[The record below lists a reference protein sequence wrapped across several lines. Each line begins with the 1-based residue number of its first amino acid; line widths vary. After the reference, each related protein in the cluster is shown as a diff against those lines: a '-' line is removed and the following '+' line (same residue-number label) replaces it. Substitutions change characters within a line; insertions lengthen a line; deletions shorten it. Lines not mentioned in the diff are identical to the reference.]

1 MITTV
6 TMNPGVDKTVT
17 VDTFHYGGLNRVQN
31 GRLDVGGKGINVA
44 SVYTNLGGTALCTGI
59 NYQSGGDL
67 IRERLSDRHVRHDFV
82 MVPGELRTNL
92 KLFDRSKGVVT
103 EVNESGFPVQEG
115 NIQVLKEKVRRY
127 SRESSMMVFSG
138 SVPRGVGSGVYRELM
153 EECAGDCRLVLDAEG
168 PLLSEGLKAQPYLIK
183 PNRFELEKILGEER
197 NTKEEIVEG
206 ARELLRSGVQ
216 ILCVS
221 LGAQGAVI
229 VDPCSA
235 YFAPA
240 LPVKVQSTVGAGDS
254 MVAALCLAAEEDRPP
269 AEMLRMATA
278 AAAAS
283 VMTEGTQLCSRSDFD
298 ALLPQVSVTRIEE

>member
-6 TMNPGVDKTVT
+6 TMNPCMDKTVT
-17 VDTFHYGGLNRVQN
+17 VDTFQYGGLNRVQN
-31 GRLDVGGKGINVA
+31 GREDIGGKGINVA
-44 SVYTNLGGTALCTGI
+44 SVVTNLGGMALCTGI
-59 NYQSGGDL
+59 NYENGGDF
-67 IRERLSDRHVRHDFV
+67 IQGKLSDRHIRHDFV

-92 KLFDRSKGVVT
+92 KLFDRSKGVIT
-103 EVNESGFPVQEG
+103 EVNESGSPVEAG
-115 NIQVLKEKVRRY
+115 SIVALKEKVRRY

-138 SVPRGVGSGVYRELM
+138 SVPQGVGSGVYRELM
-153 EECAGDCRLVLDAEG
+153 EECARGCRPVLDAEG

-183 PNRFELEKILGEER
+183 PNRFELEMILGEER
-197 NTKEEIVEG
+197 STKEGIVEG

-221 LGAQGAVI
+221 LGEDGAVI
-229 VDPCSA
+229 VDPCRA

-254 MVAALCLAAEEDRPP
+254 MVAALCLAAEEGRPP

-298 ALLPQVSVTRIEE
+298 VLLPQVSVTRIGE

>member
-6 TMNPGVDKTVT
+6 TMNPCMDKTVT
-17 VDTFHYGGLNRVQN
+17 VDTFQYGGLNRVQN
-31 GRLDVGGKGINVA
+31 GREDIGGKGINVA
-44 SVYTNLGGTALCTGI
+44 SVVTNLGGMALCTGI
-59 NYQSGGDL
+59 NYENGGDF
-67 IRERLSDRHVRHDFV
+67 IQGKLSDRHIRHDFV

-92 KLFDRSKGVVT
+92 KLFDRSKGVIT
-103 EVNESGFPVQEG
+103 EVNESGSPVEAG
-115 NIQVLKEKVRRY
+115 SIVALKEKVRRY

-138 SVPRGVGSGVYRELM
+138 SVPQGVGSGVYRELM
-153 EECAGDCRLVLDAEG
+153 EECARGCRPVLDAEG

-183 PNRFELEKILGEER
+183 PNRFELEMILGEER
-197 NTKEEIVEG
+197 STKEGIVEG

-221 LGAQGAVI
+221 LGEDGAVI
-229 VDPCSA
+229 VDPCRA